1 MDVTLPFEKLDYAL
15 RHCNPLSRG
24 ILPLRLRVQVEDLTK
39 VEKRNLREFA
49 NIEDGIIERY
59 ILVPANITVG
69 ALEFAIDKSFGLVP
83 GFYDALTLFDESDMA
98 RLFPT
103 FGDVFDNI
111 GVIFDDPY
119 TNDLFDRYLMAVE
132 ENGLISGPF
141 YPTRLNLDKSSQ
153 KRIREVLKEKIEG
166 VTNYQGKEINLLSI
180 PYSMDNFFTYIID
193 AIDKE
198 EDSFAIALSPDLVVK
213 GLLAEKSDR
222 LSTLKAYNKYLK
234 CYLGEGKPADLKPI
248 ARKLLSY
255 RYNQD
260 GSYAFTFEVDIPD
273 SLDFIIEDGYM
284 ETEEYIESAIYVNNS
299 FLPDCIYKSGYDLY
313 GRDSSDYYN
322 FIMSLHSGL
331 PPFFL
336 DILKA
341 TGWREPNLDY
351 KKILRD

>member
-1 MDVTLPFEKLDYAL
+1 
-15 RHCNPLSRG
+15 
-24 ILPLRLRVQVEDLTK
+24 
-39 VEKRNLREFA
+39 
-49 NIEDGIIERY
+49 
-59 ILVPANITVG
+59 
-69 ALEFAIDKSFGLVP
+69 
-83 GFYDALTLFDESDMA
+83 
-98 RLFPT
+98 
-103 FGDVFDNI
+103 
-111 GVIFDDPY
+111 
-119 TNDLFDRYLMAVE
+119 
-132 ENGLISGPF
+132 
-141 YPTRLNLDKSSQ
+141 
-153 KRIREVLKEKIEG
+153 
-166 VTNYQGKEINLLSI
+166 
-180 PYSMDNFFTYIID
+180 MDNFFTYIVD

-198 EDSFAIALSPDLVVK
+198 EDSFAIALSPDLEVK
-213 GLLAEKSDR
+213 GLLAEKSER

-234 CYLGEGKPADLKPI
+234 CDLEGKSAALKPI

-255 RYNQD
+255 RYNED

-284 ETEEYIESAIYVNNS
+284 EAEEYIESAIYVNNS